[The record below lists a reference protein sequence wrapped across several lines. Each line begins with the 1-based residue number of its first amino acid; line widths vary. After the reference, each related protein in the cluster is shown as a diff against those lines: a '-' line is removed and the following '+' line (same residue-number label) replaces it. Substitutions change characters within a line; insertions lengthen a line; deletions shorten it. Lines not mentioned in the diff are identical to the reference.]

1 MRICVHRI
9 STEVYKI
16 RPDCEGCAVKQTFV
30 VKRNYQSLKE
40 SNQSDTNSSICG
52 CQQQPF

>member
-40 SNQSDTNSSICG
+40 SNQSDTNSSIYG